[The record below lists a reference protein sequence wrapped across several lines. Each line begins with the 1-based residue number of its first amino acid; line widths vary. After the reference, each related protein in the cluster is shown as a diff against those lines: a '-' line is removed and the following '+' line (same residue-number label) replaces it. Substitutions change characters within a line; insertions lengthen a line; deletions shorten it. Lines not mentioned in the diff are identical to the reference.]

1 MKSKLYLI
9 PTPLGDTDPFAVLP
23 SIIGEVINSLDHFF
37 TENEKSARYFLKKT
51 GIKKSLQEINLFPLN
66 EHTEES
72 EIVNYLQLLLKGTD
86 AGIIS
91 EAGCP
96 AIADPGADL
105 IKMAHENKIKVIPL
119 VGPSSILLALMA
131 SGLNGQNF
139 AFHGY
144 LSRDKNQRIKELKIL
159 EAESK
164 RKNQTQIFIETP
176 YRNSHIV
183 DAVLETCESNTY
195 FCVAADLTLKTE
207 LIKTATINEWKKQKP
222 DINKRPAVFLIH
234 KF

>member
-1 MKSKLYLI
+1 VKGKLYLI
-9 PTPLGDTDPFAVLP
+9 PTPLGDTDHFAVLP
-23 SIIGEVINSLDHFF
+23 SRIGDVINSLDHYFA
-37 TENEKSARYFLKKT
+37 ENEKSARRFLKKA
-51 GIKKSLQEINLFPLN
+51 GIQKPLQEIKLFPLN
-66 EHTEES
+66 EHTQEV
-72 EIVNYLQLLLKGTD
+72 EIIDYLQLLLKGTD

-96 AIADPGADL
+96 AVADPGADL
-105 IKMAHENKIKVIPL
+105 IRMAHENKIKVIPL
-119 VGPSSILLALMA
+119 VGPSSIVLALMA

-144 LSRDKNQRIKELKIL
+144 LSREKNIRAKELKNL

-176 YRNSHIV
+176 YRNTHIIE
-183 DAVLETCESNTY
+183 AVLETCESHTY
-195 FCVAADLTLKTE
+195 FCVAADLTLSTE
-207 LIKTATINEWKKQKP
+207 FIKTATVAEWKKQKP
-222 DINKRPAVFLIH
+222 DIHKRPAVYLIH

>member
-1 MKSKLYLI
+1 MKGKLYLI
-9 PTPLGDTDPFAVLP
+9 PTPLGDTEPFAVLP
-23 SIIGEVINSLDHFF
+23 ANIGEVINSLDHYFA
-37 TENEKSARYFLKKT
+37 ENEKSARHFLKKA
-51 GIKKSLQEINLFPLN
+51 GIKKPLQEIKLYPLN

-72 EIVNYLQLLLKGTD
+72 EIINYLQLLLKGTD

-96 AIADPGADL
+96 AVADPGADL
-105 IKMAHENKIKVIPL
+105 IRMAHENKIKVFPL
-119 VGPSSILLALMA
+119 VGPSSVVLALMA
-131 SGLNGQNF
+131 SGMNGQNF

-144 LSRDKNQRIKELKIL
+144 LSRDKNQRTKELKNL
-159 EAESK
+159 ESESK

-176 YRNSHIV
+176 YRSSQIV

-195 FCVAADLTLKTE
+195 FCIAADLTLKTE
-207 LIKTATINEWKKQKP
+207 FIKTATVADLKKQKP

>member
-1 MKSKLYLI
+1 MKGKLYLI
-9 PTPLGDTDPFAVLP
+9 PTPLGNTDPFSVLP
-23 SIIGEVINSLDHFF
+23 ASIAEIINQLDHYFV
-37 TENEKSARYFLKKT
+37 ENEKSARHFLKKA
-51 GIKKSLQEINLFPLN
+51 GIIKPLLEIQLFPLN

-72 EIVNYLQLLLKGTD
+72 EIINYLQLLLKGTD

-91 EAGCP
+91 DAGCP
-96 AIADPGADL
+96 AVADPGADL
-105 IKMAHENKIKVIPL
+105 IRMAHENKVKVIPL
-119 VGPSSILLALMA
+119 VGPSSIILALMA

-139 AFHGY
+139 TFHGY
-144 LSRDKNQRIKELKIL
+144 LSRDRNQRAKELKAM

-183 DAVLETCESNTY
+183 ETVMETCEPQTY
-195 FCVAADLTLKTE
+195 FSIAADITLATE
-207 LIKTATINEWKKQKP
+207 FIKTATVADWKKQKP

>member
-1 MKSKLYLI
+1 MKGKLYLI
-9 PTPLGDTDPFAVLP
+9 PTPLGNTESSAVLP
-23 SIIGEVINSLDHFF
+23 ANIIEIINYLDHYFA
-37 TENEKSARYFLKKT
+37 ENEKSARHFLKKA
-51 GIKKSLQEINLFPLN
+51 GIKKPLPEIQLFPLN

-72 EIVNYLQLLLKGTD
+72 EIIDYLQLLLKGTD

-96 AIADPGADL
+96 AVADPGAEL
-105 IKMAHENKIKVIPL
+105 IRMAHENKIKVIPL
-119 VGPSSILLALMA
+119 VGPSSIILALMA

-144 LSRDKNQRIKELKIL
+144 LARDKNIRAKELKSL

-183 DAVLETCESNTY
+183 DAVIENCEPHTY
-195 FCVAADLTLKTE
+195 FSIAADLTLPTE
-207 LIKTATINEWKKQKP
+207 FIKTATVSEWKKQKP
-222 DINKRPAVFLIH
+222 DIHKRPAVFLLH
-234 KF
+234 KY